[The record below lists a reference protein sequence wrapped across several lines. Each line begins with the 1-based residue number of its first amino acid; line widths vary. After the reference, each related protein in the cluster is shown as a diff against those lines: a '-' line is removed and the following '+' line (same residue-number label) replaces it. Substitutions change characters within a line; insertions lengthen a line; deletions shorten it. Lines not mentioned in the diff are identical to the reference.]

1 MGVITG
7 RLAAINSL
15 ACLERFTIITNEP
28 FDNAV
33 ACSASAGAVLRGDS
47 NFDWNGFAVGYGYTP
62 PVLPGETFD
71 LSAGDGAG
79 SSWETAE
86 SDGAIVDRVKIFC
99 NSARAGLFYYHIW
112 FSAANG
118 VLAPGAVTPTD
129 ATTPN
134 QVSSK
139 GRNIDRDGAVTGVA
153 YWDLDIKANNSE
165 PVWTPEGSGWP
176 NRGPGNIDATIT
188 WRQHFD
194 DAAALPP
201 IGDAD
206 IYKLYVTAL
215 LFWEVKWARA
225 SKVPAEYVIRNQQN
239 RPEYVVSECQARF
252 SGHEGGVQGYIKA
265 PGDPQVAYW
274 PPA

>member
-7 RLAAINSL
+7 RLAAINGI
-15 ACLERFTIITNEP
+15 ACLERFRIITNEP

-33 ACSASAGAVLRGDS
+33 ACSASGGAVLRGDS
-47 NFDWNGFAVGYGYTP
+47 NYDWSGMAVGYGYTP
-62 PVLPGETFD
+62 PELPGDTFT
-71 LSAGDGAG
+71 LTAGDGAG
-79 SSWETAE
+79 QGWTGA
-86 SDGAIVDRVKIFC
+86 AIVDRAKIFC
-99 NSARAGLFYYHIW
+99 NSERAGLFFYHLW
-112 FSAANG
+112 FSSNG
-118 VLAPGAVTPTD
+118 ALTPGAASPTDGTTPT
-129 ATTPN
+129 

-139 GRNIDRDGAVTGVA
+139 GRNIDRDGAVTGVG
-153 YWDLDIKANNSE
+153 YWDLDIQGNNSE

-176 NRGPGNIDATIT
+176 SRGPGNIDATIT

-194 DAAALPP
+194 TASDLPP

-206 IYKLYVTAL
+206 IYKLYVTAA

-239 RPEYVVSECQARF
+239 RPEYVVSECEARF